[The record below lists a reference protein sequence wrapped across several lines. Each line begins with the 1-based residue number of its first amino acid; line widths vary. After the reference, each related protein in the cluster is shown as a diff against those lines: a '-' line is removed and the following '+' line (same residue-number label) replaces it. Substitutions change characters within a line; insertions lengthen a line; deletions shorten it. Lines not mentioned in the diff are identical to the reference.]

1 MKKIF
6 EKYKKSILI
15 ITLILILIL
24 TNIYIINKNILI
36 FINILFISISL
47 IILFIIEKKN
57 IKNIIN
63 DFKAEINNITW
74 INKKE
79 LNQTTLII
87 LLILLVTISV
97 LWIIDSTLTYL
108 ISKII

>member
-1 MKKIF
+1 MKKLF

-15 ITLILILIL
+15 ITTLLILIL
-24 TNIYIINKNILI
+24 TNLYIINKNILI
-36 FINILFISISL
+36 FINILFTSISL
-47 IILFIIEKKN
+47 ICFFIIEKKN

-63 DFKAEINNITW
+63 DFKTELANITW

-79 LNQTTLII
+79 LNQTTLTILFI
-87 LLILLVTISV
+87 LLITIFI